1 MTFTQ
6 SSDTSGRLNYAG
18 SGTDLK
24 RVMPR
29 RGCGPRFIHKPTA
42 LRESGNIG
50 RTSAKRSTDTCGDLR
65 NTLDLRH
72 GFLDDQ
78 AGPAKI
84 DHAAE
89 KEPTIKESDSVLKK
103 RAFKKKEARAE
114 RNAKNRIFGKY
125 EEQVMNEVRTAKEKT
140 NIRVTRSVTKRRAAT
155 KEQMKLGEDVMFTV
169 QQAIAIYE
177 RQEKDGFPLDL

>member
-1 MTFTQ
+1 MSTAGVNDPKEVRQ
-6 SSDTSGRLNYAG
+6 PRSLPDQPSRVYRAIIQDT
-18 SGTDLK
+18 D
-24 RVMPR
+24 
-29 RGCGPRFIHKPTA
+29 H
-42 LRESGNIG
+42 
-50 RTSAKRSTDTCGDLR
+50 RTTPSLPPQILYFQDEQKY
-65 NTLDLRH
+65 NTSRRH

-103 RAFKKKEARAE
+103 RAFKKKEVRAE

-125 EEQVMNEVRTAKEKT
+125 EEQVMNEARTAKEKT

-177 RQEKDGFPLDL
+177 GQEKDGFPLDLQIKRFRVG